1 MHNNKLILAF
11 LGIALMSPVL
21 NAQTMSEQED
31 DGLFESLS
39 NWGRWGDSDQKGTV
53 NLITP
58 QTRVAAAQLVQSGVS
73 VSMAHEVLEEEA
85 ADNFSPYD
93 HRMTSIGSSPGPWSG
108 DFIGVSYHGYAHS
121 HLDA

>member
-11 LGIALMSPVL
+11 LSIAIMSPAL
-21 NAQTMSEQED
+21 NAQTMSEQEVD
-31 DGLFESLS
+31 RLFESLS
-39 NWGRWGDSDQKGTV
+39 NWGRWGETDQKGTV
-53 NLITP
+53 NLITVE
-58 QTRVAAAQLVQSGVS
+58 TRVVAAQLVRSGVS

-108 DFIGVSYHGYAHS
+108 DFIGVA
-121 HLDA
+121 